1 MKLQINL
8 VLLKFIKNIELWLSA
23 AGLIVIWAVPPLL
36 DFDPDNLWRATAVTA
51 MAVGVLHGII
61 FWTVRSRQR
70 KMRENAIRE
79 IRLMLKDVAYNK
91 LNTIVLSLYDPDV
104 RNAVKE
110 EAVEEIKSSVR
121 DISEMVGDLSEESLT
136 DWQKKYQQTLSAL
149 EQV

>member
-8 VLLKFIKNIELWLSA
+8 MLLKFIKNIELWLSA
-23 AGLIVIWAVPPLL
+23 AGLVVIWAVPPLL

-61 FWTVRSRQR
+61 FWTVRARQR
-70 KMRENAIRE
+70 RLRESAIRE

-91 LNTIVLSLYDPDV
+91 LNTIVLCLYDPDV
-104 RNAVKE
+104 RNTVKE
-110 EAVEEIKSSVR
+110 EAVEEIKASVR

-136 DWQKKYQQTLSAL
+136 DWQKKYQQTLSSL
-149 EQV
+149 ETV